1 MNLFNIKK
9 NKGFTPTPILKKVT
23 DFFYFRSVLAFQTL
37 TNKKTGGIGV
47 SFANAKRGFTLV
59 EMLVAIGVFM
69 SVMTVSVSALITVID
84 VNKRNQSIKTVV
96 DNVSFALDEMS
107 RNMRTGSDYRCYQP
121 ETNPCQTVVFQPYG
135 YNGNYLYYKF
145 EQEPVSGEGNIQQ
158 CDTKIS
164 SSCPTSGWQSITAPT
179 DVVNIK
185 SMNFWV
191 FGTGEEAKQPRVLIA
206 LSGAALTKTGTS
218 SFELQTTVSQRSR

>member
-1 MNLFNIKK
+1 MLRNKTLKK
-9 NKGFTPTPILKKVT
+9 NK
-23 DFFYFRSVLAFQTL
+23 
-37 TNKKTGGIGV
+37 
-47 SFANAKRGFTLV
+47 GFTLV
-59 EMLVAIGVFM
+59 EMLVATGVFM
-69 SVMTVSVSALITVID
+69 SVMVVSVSALITVID

-107 RNMRTGSDYRCYQP
+107 RNMRTGSGYRCYQP

-135 YNGNYLYYKF
+135 YAGNAEKPDNYLYYKY
-145 EQEPVSGEGNIQQ
+145 EENPVSGEGNIEQ
-158 CDTKIS
+158 CDTKIN
-164 SSCPTSGWQSITAPT
+164 SSCPASGWQSITAPT

-191 FGTGEEAKQPRVLIA
+191 MGTGEVSKQPRVLIA
-206 LSGAALTKTGTS
+206 LSGAAITKTGTS